1 MGLRRWLHK
10 IYVRAREKLGV
21 PKYSSGRYKHFECR
35 VEFCDGSSMGWEGTP
50 WGSQWER
57 FKGIMDDKA
66 VEAIYVNFDGDFWR

>member
-1 MGLRRWLHK
+1 MGLRRWLHR
-10 IYVRAREKLGV
+10 IYVRAREKLGI

-35 VEFCDGSSMGWEGTP
+35 VEFCDGSSMGWKGTP

-57 FKGIMDDKA
+57 FKRIMDDNV